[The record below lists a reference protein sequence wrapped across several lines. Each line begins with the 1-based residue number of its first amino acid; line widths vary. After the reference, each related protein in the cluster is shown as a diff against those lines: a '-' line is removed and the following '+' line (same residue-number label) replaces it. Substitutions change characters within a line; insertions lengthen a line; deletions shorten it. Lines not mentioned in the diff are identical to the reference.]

1 MLQRNPPPLGTAVAK
16 LSRQRIFE
24 RPGLGISGHC
34 ARAAKP
40 RGAEGAR
47 ILCSRAEFA
56 CALSTNETHEKDR
69 TNDPEG
75 IL

>member
-1 MLQRNPPPLGTAVAK
+1 MLQRSLPPLGTAVAK

-24 RPGLGISGHC
+24 RPGPGKLGLC
-34 ARAAKP
+34 ARPPSPEAPTVHELCAAVP
-40 RGAEGAR
+40 NPHAR
-47 ILCSRAEFA
+47 
-56 CALSTNETHEKDR
+56 LSTIETHEKDR